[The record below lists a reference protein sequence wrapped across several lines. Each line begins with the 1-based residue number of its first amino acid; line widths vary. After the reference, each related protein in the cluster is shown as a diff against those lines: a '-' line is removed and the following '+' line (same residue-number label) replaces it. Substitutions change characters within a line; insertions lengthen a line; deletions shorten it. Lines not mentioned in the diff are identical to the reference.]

1 MDDAAT
7 TTASRARARF
17 ADAPGVSWWH
27 VIVRMEA
34 CGYTHSA
41 IAAAVGVSRQ
51 SVESW
56 KNRDIEPAHE
66 IGERMVALWVVV
78 TGMPRED
85 IPRKI
90 DVVLSAAS
98 FR

>member
-1 MDDAAT
+1 M
-7 TTASRARARF
+7 SIQSL
-17 ADAPGVSWWH
+17 PGVSWWH

-34 CGYTHSA
+34 SGYTHAA

-66 IGERMVALWVVV
+66 IGERMIALWRVV
-78 TGMPRED
+78 TGRPREE
-85 IPRKI
+85 IPRRVQDI
-90 DVVLSAAS
+90 LSAAS